1 MAVKNSLASSKK
13 TSLTAYLTGDAVKA
27 QITKVVGGKNGD
39 QFVSSVIA
47 AVQQNPA
54 LKECSNP
61 SIMSAALQ
69 GHALKLSPSPQL
81 GQYYMVPFKNKKTNT
96 TEAQFQLG
104 LTF

>member
-1 MAVKNSLASSKK
+1 MAVKNSLANKQK

-81 GQYYMVPFKNKKTNT
+81 GQYYMVPFKNKKTGT